1 MKKLLFIF
9 FIPVFCLAQNIKSE
23 DVLNKVKENFNRVKD
38 YEVDVNIKVD
48 VNFLKVPETQAK
60 IYFKQPDKIR
70 LKSEGFAM
78 LPKEGMN
85 FSPMNFLTED
95 YTSIFDK
102 EGNIE
107 GYSCYHIKIIPL
119 GDKSD
124 LILTNLW
131 VDKNQFIIRQI
142 ESTTKS
148 NGTFTINLKYNND
161 INYPLPA
168 SMIFAFN
175 IRKMELPEGITG
187 GTDESNQ
194 SMKEKQYK
202 NGTTTGKVYVT
213 YSNYKINIDLPDS
226 IFTDKKK

>member
-1 MKKLLFIF
+1 MKKLILFF
-9 FIPVFCLAQNIKSE
+9 FMQVFCLAQVNKPE
-23 DVLNKVKENFNRVKD
+23 EVLNKVKENFNRIKD
-38 YEVDVNIKVD
+38 YEVDVHIKVD

-78 LPKEGMN
+78 LPKEGLN
-85 FSPMNFLTED
+85 FSPLNFLTED

-102 EGNIE
+102 EGSVD
-107 GYSCYHIKIIPL
+107 GYSCYLIKIIPL

-131 VDKNQFIIRQI
+131 IDKNKYIIRQI

-161 INYPLPA
+161 LNYPLPA

-175 IRKMELPEGITG
+175 IKKMELPEGITDG
-187 GTDESNQ
+187 MDETNQ
-194 SMKEKQYK
+194 SRKEKQYK
-202 NGTTTGKVYVT
+202 NGTTTGKVYVN
-213 YSNYKINIDLPDS
+213 YSNYKVNINLPDS
-226 IFTDKKK
+226 IFADEKK